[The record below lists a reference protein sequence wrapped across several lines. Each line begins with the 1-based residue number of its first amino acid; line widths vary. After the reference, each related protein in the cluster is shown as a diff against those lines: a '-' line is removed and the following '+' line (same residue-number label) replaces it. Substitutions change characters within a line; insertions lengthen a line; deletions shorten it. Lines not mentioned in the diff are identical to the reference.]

1 MFRDN
6 SDGTTLAKALGRSPK
21 EIDALLVCTGIYS
34 ETSKGGITMSK
45 SKNQFDAF
53 CTSIR
58 NDYPSIS
65 VGDIRNKVF
74 FVSNGKP
81 KYDTP
86 SQQKG
91 KRVVLPQ
98 APELSDDILESLKVS
113 CDTYDEMKKLIAQK
127 TKIKEE
133 KEAKSRAK
141 KNAVIA
147 KYLLL
152 SKIFGTKRDL
162 SLANPDI
169 ATWSSGMLSEIVQ
182 LHTES
187 KTEMSFKCG
196 DHRQASLLPI
206 SSSCGKQ
213 QFIDKDCRNN
223 WVLDVI
229 NISKGDMSLLDA
241 IDCIRTRLDAYEREA
256 VSRDGTMDTVDDDEH
271 GEGNVITVSL
281 KQV

>member
-1 MFRDN
+1 MNFWRTRLKTR
-6 SDGTTLAKALGRSPK
+6 G
-21 EIDALLVCTGIYS
+21 
-34 ETSKGGITMSK
+34 
-45 SKNQFDAF
+45 AF
-53 CTSIR
+53 
-58 NDYPSIS
+58 N
-65 VGDIRNKVF
+65 
-74 FVSNGKP
+74 
-81 KYDTP
+81 TP
-86 SQQKG
+86 
-91 KRVVLPQ
+91 R
-98 APELSDDILESLKVS
+98 
-113 CDTYDEMKKLIAQK
+113 KLRF
-127 TKIKEE
+127 
-133 KEAKSRAK
+133 AKSRAK
-141 KNAVIA
+141 KNAIIA
-147 KYLLL
+147 KYPLL

-213 QFIDKDCRNN
+213 QFIDKDTRNN

-256 VSRDGTMDTVDDDEH
+256 VSRDGIMDTVDDDEH
-271 GEGNVITVSL
+271 GEGIAVAKAGTDVGVDGVVAIVLVS
-281 KQV
+281 VFVWTNSII